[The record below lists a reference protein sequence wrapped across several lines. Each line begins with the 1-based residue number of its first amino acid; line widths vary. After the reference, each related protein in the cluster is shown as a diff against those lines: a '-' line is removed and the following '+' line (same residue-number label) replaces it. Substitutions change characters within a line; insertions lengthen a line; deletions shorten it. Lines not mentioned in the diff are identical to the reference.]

1 MQGHTASANG
11 WPFSVGGRRRYL
23 YDPRALPQTVA
34 ILERALTYQVPVRM
48 SAERSQALHDGL
60 AMVART
66 L

>member
-1 MQGHTASANG
+1 M
-11 WPFSVGGRRRYL
+11 GGKRRYL
-23 YDPRALPQTVA
+23 YDPKALPQTVA

-60 AMVART
+60 TQVART